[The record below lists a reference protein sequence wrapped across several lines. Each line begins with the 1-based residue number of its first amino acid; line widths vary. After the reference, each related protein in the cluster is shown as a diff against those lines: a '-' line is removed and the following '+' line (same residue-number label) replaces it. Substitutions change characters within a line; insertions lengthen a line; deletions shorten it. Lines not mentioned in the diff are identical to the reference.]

1 MAKRFLVLIALL
13 MLGFFIA
20 GCAEG
25 DKKSSV
31 TNPNPNVFTPTGSI
45 SGVVFDIC
53 KQAPVQGAVVSVAY
67 AGGVHQVTTGATGA
81 FSFVGVPA
89 INENAGGTETE
100 SEYSE
105 SESSPAWDS
114 DSAYVVTCDIT
125 KVTGYGYAVV
135 QSVQV
140 VYSDLGDGTNATLAK
155 GTTESGSG
163 ASTPVNG
170 LAATVE
176 FDVSALTST
185 ISGTVVDITSG
196 RVQTPA
202 TISLYFDG
210 RLITAPDVST
220 DGTFSFANVPASEG
234 DDYTLVVTKAG
245 YQYATSGNEPVGL
258 KISEF
263 DSYAPNGCGFIAIDC
278 PVPCSATLAGIEVDI
293 FANPA
298 KDITVPYIT
307 SVAAGG
313 EMDIING
320 DAYSAL
326 TNTSI
331 TSIVFTFD
339 ETMKSDTTIKGNA
352 ITLTDQ
358 FVVTVTSGGTGAT
371 KTVACSPV
379 DILAP
384 SPGDYTVAMTSAG
397 VMTITPT
404 YDTAANIL
412 AKAQATTQFIAKGW
426 PIAGT
431 SAVITS
437 GTYKVTFLDTT
448 YPGSPHLVNTDLV
461 PWFMAKT
468 YIGKVD
474 TNGFFHDEGEAIQ
487 DFEILTSSG
496 ILEFTVGSA
505 NFGPAF

>member
-53 KQAPVQGAVVSVAY
+53 TQAPVQGAVVSVAY

-89 INENAGGTETE
+89 INEDAGGTE
-100 SEYSE
+100 SKYSE
-105 SESSPAWDS
+105 GSPAWES
-114 DSAYVVTCDIT
+114 DSAYQVTCDLT
-125 KVTGYGYAVV
+125 KVTGYGYATV

-210 RLITAPDVST
+210 RLIAAPDVST
-220 DGTFSFANVPASEG
+220 DGTFSFANVPASDG

-245 YQYATSGNEPVGL
+245 YQYATSGSEPVGL
-258 KISEF
+258 KIHEF
-263 DSYAPNGCGFIAIDC
+263 GDYPPNGCGYILIDC
-278 PVPCSATLAGIEVDI
+278 PVPCSGTLAGIEVDI

-313 EMDIING
+313 QTDIING
-320 DAYSAL
+320 DAFTTTNLPAL
-326 TNTSI
+326 TPSSI
-331 TSIVFTFD
+331 TNIVFTFD
-339 ETMKSDTTIKGNA
+339 EAMKADRTIETNA
-352 ITLTDQ
+352 VTLASS
-358 FVVTVTSGGTGAT
+358 FSVLVTSSGA
-371 KTVACSPV
+371 SG
-379 DILAP
+379 AP
-384 SPGDYTVAMTSAG
+384 STTLNTYNIIDSYTVVMTSSG

-404 YDTAANIL
+404 LKTAAEFGT
-412 AKAQATTQFIAKGW
+412 A
-426 PIAGT
+426 AGYGT
-431 SAVITS
+431 GASAIAVI
-437 GTYKVTFLDTT
+437 GTVAVPTGTFTVTFAHIAF
-448 YPGSPHLVNTDLV
+448 PGSAQLTDADLV
-461 PWFMAKT
+461 PWFMAPA
-468 YIGKVD
+468 YIGQVD
-474 TNGFFHDEGEAIQ
+474 SNGFFHAAGEAYQ
-487 DFEILTSSG
+487 DDAILSNAGVLT
-496 ILEFTVGSA
+496 FTVNGH
-505 NFGPAF
+505 